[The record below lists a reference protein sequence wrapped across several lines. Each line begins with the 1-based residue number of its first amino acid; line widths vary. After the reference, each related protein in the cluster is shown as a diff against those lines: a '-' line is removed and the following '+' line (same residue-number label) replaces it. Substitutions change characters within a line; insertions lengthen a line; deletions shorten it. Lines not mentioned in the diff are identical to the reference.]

1 MKHGWTYKPLGEV
14 ITVKSGYTPNA
25 SELSNEGDI
34 PYFKVAEMNLPRN
47 EKYLYDTPQ
56 FVISP
61 KSTFPKGSIV
71 FPKNGAAIGTNKKRI
86 LVTPSVVDLNTAV
99 AIPNSEI
106 ESNFLYYIFQKI
118 DFRLITRRGTV
129 PTLDLKELKNITIP
143 VPSKDEQISICS
155 LLDKMNRVIE
165 AKKEQLKELDNLAQA
180 IFYDMF
186 GDPVTNEKGWNIIA
200 LNDAVHSECPISYG
214 IVQPEEDVKGGVPI
228 VRPIDFRENT
238 YVKRDGLKCTSLE
251 ISNAYKRTILR
262 GDELLFCVRGTTGTI
277 GIATRELKGCNVTR
291 GIVPLFFCEKVKRA
305 FAYYV
310 LLHPST
316 QQLIQEKTNGIAL
329 RQINIKDLR
338 SLPIITPSPTL
349 QQAFAE
355 KVEAIERQ
363 KELINQSLREVQTL
377 FDSRMDYWFSEENDD
392 LGQLDKLD

>member
-1 MKHGWTYKPLGEV
+1 M
-14 ITVKSGYTPNA
+14 
-25 SELSNEGDI
+25 
-34 PYFKVAEMNLPRN
+34 PRN

-165 AKKEQLKELDNLAQA
+165 AKKEQLKELDTLAQA

-186 GDPVTNEKGWNIIA
+186 GDPVTNEKGWEVKKLCEVSTL
-200 LNDAVHSECPISYG
+200 LNG
-214 IVQPEEDVKGGVPI
+214 
-228 VRPIDFRENT
+228 R
-238 YVKRDGLKCTSLE
+238 
-251 ISNAYKRTILR
+251 AYKQ
-262 GDELLFCVRGTTGTI
+262 DELLNEGKYKVLRVG
-277 GIATRELKGCNVTR
+277 N
-291 GIVPLFFCEKVKRA
+291 FF
-305 FAYYV
+305 
-310 LLHPST
+310 
-316 QQLIQEKTNGIAL
+316 TNGDYYYSNLELDDDKYCDRGDLLFAWSASFGAFIWGGSKVIYHYHIWKVL
-329 RQINIKDLR
+329 YDESKLNKLYYQYLLNKMTQSFMKDVHGIGMVHLTKAGMEQYIIPIPP
-338 SLPIITPSPTL
+338 LPL

-377 FDSRMDYWFSEENDD
+377 FDSRMDYWFSEEDD
-392 LGQLDKLD
+392 DFGQLDKLD

>member
-1 MKHGWTYKPLGEV
+1 MKHGWEYKKLGEV

-47 EKYLYDTPQ
+47 EKYLYDAPQ
-56 FVISP
+56 FVITP

-155 LLDKMNRVIE
+155 LLDKINRVIE

-186 GDPVTNEKGWNIIA
+186 GDPVTNEKGWDVAKVIDVVKLQRGYDLPVQNRHSKGNI
-200 LNDAVHSECPISYG
+200 PIYGANGIVGYHTEAKMQYG
-214 IVQPEEDVKGGVPI
+214 IITGRSGSIGDVYMSKIPFWPLNTSLFSVDTHNNDIIFLMYLIKNYNLSRFKQGAGVPTLNRNSFHQNDI
-228 VRPIDFRENT
+228 ID
-238 YVKRDGLKCTSLE
+238 
-251 ISNAYKRTILR
+251 
-262 GDELLFCVRGTTGTI
+262 
-277 GIATRELKGCNVTR
+277 
-291 GIVPLFFCEKVKRA
+291 VPL
-305 FAYYV
+305 
-310 LLHPST
+310 H
-316 QQLIQEKTNGIAL
+316 
-329 RQINIKDLR
+329 
-338 SLPIITPSPTL
+338 L
-349 QQAFAE
+349 QQVFAE

-377 FDSRMDYWFSEENDD
+377 FDSRMDYWFSEEDDD

>member
-56 FVISP
+56 FVITP

-186 GDPVTNEKGWNIIA
+186 GDPVTNEKGWETQILGDVCTLKAGKSIKA
-200 LNDAVHSECPISYG
+200 SELSETMNVNLFPCYG
-214 IVQPEEDVKGGVPI
+214 GNG
-228 VRPIDFRENT
+228 
-238 YVKRDGLKCTSLE
+238 
-251 ISNAYKRTILR
+251 
-262 GDELLFCVRGTTGTI
+262 VRGYI
-277 GIATRELKGCNVTR
+277 DRYSHNR
-291 GIVPLFFCEKVKRA
+291 P
-305 FAYYV
+305 
-310 LLHPST
+310 
-316 QQLIQEKTNGIAL
+316 
-329 RQINIKDLR
+329 
-338 SLPIITPSPTL
+338 LPIIGRQGALCGNVNFAKAPFYATEHAVVVAPKTIMDVVWLFYVLKLMHLNQYAHGVAQPGLSVQDIEPLPLILPPLPL

-377 FDSRMDYWFSEENDD
+377 FDSRMDYWFSEEDD
-392 LGQLDKLD
+392 DFGQLDKLD

>member
-56 FVISP
+56 FVITP

-180 IFYDMF
+180 NFYDMF
-186 GDPVTNEKGWNIIA
+186 GDPVTNEKGWETKQLGDTGEIVAGSTPSTTDATNWDGNINWVTPA
-200 LNDAVHSECPISYG
+200 ELNNQLFYG
-214 IVQPEEDVKGGVPI
+214 STQRKLTDKGAS
-228 VRPIDFRENT
+228 
-238 YVKRDGLKCTSLE
+238 GLTLMP
-251 ISNAYKRTILR
+251 
-262 GDELLFCVRGTTGTI
+262 TGT
-277 GIATRELKGCNVTR
+277 
-291 GIVPLFFCEKVKRA
+291 
-305 FAYYV
+305 V
-310 LLHPST
+310 LLSSRAPIGKLAIT
-316 QQLIQEKTNGIAL
+316 TEPMCCNQGFKNIVCGNKLNNIFLYYYLRLTMDIVKAL
-329 RQINIKDLR
+329 GVGATFKEVSKKAI
-338 SLPIITPSPTL
+338 SAYPIILPPLPL

-377 FDSRMDYWFSEENDD
+377 FDSRMDYWFSEEDD
-392 LGQLDKLD
+392 DFGKLDKLD

>member
-1 MKHGWTYKPLGEV
+1 M
-14 ITVKSGYTPNA
+14 
-25 SELSNEGDI
+25 
-34 PYFKVAEMNLPRN
+34 PRN

-56 FVISP
+56 FVITP

-186 GDPVTNEKGWNIIA
+186 GDPISNKKNWGYCTLAELITDSVILYHLDGNHGGDYPRSEEFVGAGVPYIGANAIINGNVDFSMAKYLTLERAKQLRKGIAQNNDVLFAHNATVGPVAILKTNEEKVILSTSLTAYRCNEDKMLPYFLKA
-200 LNDAVHSECPISYG
+200 YMKSEWFVCQYKK
-214 IVQPEEDVKGGVPI
+214 VMKQATRNQVPI
-228 VRPIDFRENT
+228 TKQKEMLF
-238 YVKRDGLKCTSLE
+238 
-251 ISNAYKRTILR
+251 ILP
-262 GDELLFCVRGTTGTI
+262 
-277 GIATRELKGCNVTR
+277 
-291 GIVPLFFCEKVKRA
+291 PL
-305 FAYYV
+305 
-310 LLHPST
+310 P
-316 QQLIQEKTNGIAL
+316 
-329 RQINIKDLR
+329 
-338 SLPIITPSPTL
+338 L

-377 FDSRMDYWFSEENDD
+377 FDSRMDYWFSEEDD
-392 LGQLDKLD
+392 DFGQLDKLD